1 LAAQEEQVALAEQ
14 VELVLEEVQIGL
26 LTLEE
31 VQLTVQIAAL
41 SSSLQEVLLLGT
53 GRFTP
58 LKVM

>member
-1 LAAQEEQVALAEQ
+1 LVALVALAEQ
-14 VELVLEEVQIGL
+14 VELVLEELQIGL